1 MLRKLRKN
9 TRNDKS
15 YAVFLS
21 DARAFAESNGVIVKV
36 GDTWHPNSV
45 EVIACYS
52 DWAERNER
60 VLEQLND
67 TLKELLRPAAPKG
80 LDSKNVGYRV

>member
-1 MLRKLRKN
+1 ML
-9 TRNDKS
+9 
-15 YAVFLS
+15 LS
-21 DARAFAESNGVIVKV
+21 FVMNGSITRAFAESNGVIVKV

-67 TLKELLRPAAPKG
+67 ILKELLRPAAP
-80 LDSKNVGYRV
+80 